1 MVTSSGTSWPASMYR
16 LASTPSGVPW
26 ATLARKMSPVEIFG
40 TDEVRGDEL
49 GLCALARPGRDQT
62 RVRSS
67 SSYRRN
73 PS

>member
-26 ATLARKMSPVEIFG
+26 ETLARKMSPVEIFG
-40 TDEVRGDEL
+40 TDEVGGDEL
-49 GLCALARPGRDQT
+49 GLGALARARRAT
-62 RVRSS
+62 RTESA
-67 SSYRRN
+67 SYRRN